1 MVATKQLDAWFK
13 LEARPDKQE
22 KEAQACVDL
31 SCDAL
36 QGLWYAGWVGAEDLP
51 DLVDGREQ
59 RERLDWLHDPARRG
73 TAH

>member
-1 MVATKQLDAWFK
+1 MAAAQVRK
-13 LEARPDKQE
+13 LEVVAVGVEQE